1 MMTNVNIEKE
11 KEIIVVS
18 VLGHADYDISGK
30 DIVCAALSAITQSLL
45 QALRYYEANGKCKL
59 LTVKESAGAMFFSFR
74 IKDKKCIEP
83 LLNMAVIG
91 YKTLELSYPENV
103 NAKFFDMGL

>member
-1 MMTNVNIEKE
+1 MMTNVNIERK
-11 KEIIVVS
+11 KDIIVVS
-18 VLGHADYDISGK
+18 VLGHADYDNSGK

-45 QALRYYEANGKCKL
+45 QTLRYYEANGKCKL
-59 LTVKESAGAMFFSFR
+59 LAVKENDGAMFFSFA

-103 NAKFFDMGL
+103 NTKFFDMGL

>member
-1 MMTNVNIEKE
+1 MTNVNIEKE
-11 KEIIVVS
+11 KDIIVVA
-18 VLGHADYDISGK
+18 VLGHADYDTSGK

-74 IKDKKCIEP
+74 IRQ
-83 LLNMAVIG
+83 
-91 YKTLELSYPENV
+91 
-103 NAKFFDMGL
+103 